1 MGDEVIGGGGWV
13 IFQKVYIEQIE
24 IMGGNWHFRWGDFF
38 RWDLKTPSI
47 KNREYE
53 SKNKKMIP
61 IVISTISQFPSPTR
75 TTCW

>member
-1 MGDEVIGGGGWV
+1 
-13 IFQKVYIEQIE
+13 
-24 IMGGNWHFRWGDFF
+24 MGGNWHLRWGDFF